1 MVHEPL
7 PHTQRGNRRTTL
19 HGQDVSSLDLECGV
33 GRLLDV
39 VEGLKDNTIK
49 QDVRLQTET
58 EEPPTSIIQN
68 KVVASTRLL
77 IGGAGEDS
85 SIFSIAISIGAK
97 HNIQLK
103 SGIQQG

>member
-1 MVHEPL
+1 MWGWQAFGCSGWP
-7 PHTQRGNRRTTL
+7 
-19 HGQDVSSLDLECGV
+19 
-33 GRLLDV
+33 
-39 VEGLKDNTIK
+39 EGKYD
-49 QDVRLQTET
+49 QT

-97 HNIQLK
+97 HNIQFK
-103 SGIQQG
+103 SGNPNKADGNCLYESIIDNINSRK